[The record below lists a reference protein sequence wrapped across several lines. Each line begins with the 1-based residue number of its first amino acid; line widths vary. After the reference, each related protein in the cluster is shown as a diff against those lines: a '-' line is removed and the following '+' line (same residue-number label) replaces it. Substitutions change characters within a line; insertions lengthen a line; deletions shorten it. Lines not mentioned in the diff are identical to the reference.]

1 MFRTRRS
8 ILFGVAAFAF
18 LPLWAG
24 PSPTSATNSPYPI
37 RVSPDRR
44 HVVDQAGAPFLLVG
58 DAPWSII
65 PGLTREEEEQYLE
78 NRRQKG
84 FNSIIVNLIEH
95 QFHGPVDRYGEGPFT
110 TPGDFSTPNEKYFEH
125 ADWVIRKAAEKG
137 IQVFLAPIYLG
148 YIGTNEGWV
157 KEALANGPAKC
168 RNWGR
173 YVGNRYRDFDNIVW
187 VIGGDRNPETA
198 REDVDAVAAGI
209 KEFDTRHLFTAH
221 AHPENS
227 ADGSIQK

>member
-1 MFRTRRS
+1 M
-8 ILFGVAAFAF
+8 
-18 LPLWAG
+18 
-24 PSPTSATNSPYPI
+24 
-37 RVSPDRR
+37 
-44 HVVDQAGAPFLLVG
+44 
-58 DAPWSII
+58 WSIRQERRFSSRAMLRGRSFRGS
-65 PGLTREEEEQYLE
+65 PGKKKSNTWRIAG
-78 NRRQKG
+78 RRD
-84 FNSIIVNLIEH
+84 STTIIVNLIEH

-173 YVGNRYRDFDNIVW
+173 YVGNRYRNFDNIVW
-187 VIGGDRNPETA
+187 LMGGDRNPDTA
-198 REDVDAVAAGI
+198 REDVDAVAEGI
-209 KEFDTRHLFTAH
+209 KEMDTRHLFTAH
-221 AHPENS
+221 CHPENS
-227 ADGSIQK
+227 AMDQYAKRRMAGCEFHLHLLDRAPEASRRLQPHTRPCRSF